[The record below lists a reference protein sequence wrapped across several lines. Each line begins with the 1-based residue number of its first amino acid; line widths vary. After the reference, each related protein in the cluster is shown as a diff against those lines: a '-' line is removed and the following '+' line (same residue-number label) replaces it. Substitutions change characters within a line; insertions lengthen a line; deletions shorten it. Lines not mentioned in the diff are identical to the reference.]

1 MNTTNTFFRIP
12 TLAGLALVLTLAA
25 CDTTSPEPA
34 LSEDEADA
42 VAEVMADA
50 LADQTDGMMAGLY
63 DLTATVSRD
72 GLSYN
77 SSRAKS
83 EARTWRGVQRDFE
96 ATYNPDTGAHL
107 IQYRREVERPNV
119 TKSVGVN
126 LSYIFEDVDGSFLEF
141 PRRQSDAI
149 ATITF
154 DGQRNADTEVTRPR
168 GTRTSTVE
176 RNAQWVL
183 DGLEDGSELM
193 TLSGTQQHVGTQ
205 QVERGGATRTRTFSL
220 DLDIVDVTIQK
231 PTEDGDEPLEGRI
244 TGALQYEAEIML
256 TLANGNERT
265 RTYRGTVELEGNGR
279 ALLRIMG
286 LRAPIAIDLA
296 NGDVD
301 DA

>member
-1 MNTTNTFFRIP
+1 MHTMKIFLQIP
-12 TLAGLALVLTLAA
+12 IFASLALALTLAA
-25 CDTTSPEPA
+25 CDTTSPDAE
-34 LSEDEADA
+34 LSEEEADA

-72 GLSYN
+72 GLTYN

-83 EARTWRGVQRDFE
+83 EERTWRGVQRDFE
-96 ATYNPDTGAHL
+96 ATYNPDTGEHL
-107 IQYRREVERPNV
+107 IQYRRQVERPNV

-126 LSYIFEDVDGSFLEF
+126 LSYIFEDVDGGVLEF

-154 DGQRNADTEVTRPR
+154 NGQRNADTEVARPR

-183 DGLEDGSELM
+183 DGLEDGTSVM

-205 QVERGGATRTRTFSL
+205 QVERGDATRTRTFSL

-231 PTEDGDEPLEGRI
+231 PTEDGGEPLEGRI
-244 TGALQYEAEIML
+244 TGALEYQAEIML